1 MYEESRFTV
10 YRFEKSGATLSSKSD
25 IAVYEESGY
34 TVYEKSGT
42 TVSSKSDIAVYEE
55 SRNTVYEKSGVTL
68 S

>member
-1 MYEESRFTV
+1 M
-10 YRFEKSGATLSSKSD
+10 SSKSD
-25 IAVYEESGY
+25 LAVYEESGY
-34 TVYEKSGT
+34 TVDEKSGA